1 MDGAIIASSTMVAV
15 SITAVAAKQPI
26 ALLPATGIK
35 AMAMKAVGKRVPAAL
50 RERRVVLTQLN
61 RAPARAGPVLLAP

>member
-26 ALLPATGIK
+26 ALLPA
-35 AMAMKAVGKRVPAAL
+35 M
-50 RERRVVLTQLN
+50 
-61 RAPARAGPVLLAP
+61 